1 MGIFEIVRNLEGSK
15 LMIGKNH
22 LGMFLTFLFST
33 MFFNI
38 CVFENVSVFENDVK
52 ALLN

>member
-1 MGIFEIVRNLEGSK
+1 MGIFEIVSTLEGPK
-15 LMIGKNH
+15 LMVGKNH

-33 MFFNI
+33 MLFNI